1 MSTDFVETARPGEWV
16 NTVDALPDDHDL
28 YPMRIPTDRYTSV
41 EFQGREREAIWM
53 RVWQIVGRVDELPKA
68 RRLEGV

>member
-16 NTVDALPDDHDL
+16 DTFAALPDDHDP

-41 EFQGREREAIWM
+41 EFQQQEREAVWM
-53 RVWQIVGRVDELPKA
+53 RVW
-68 RRLEGV
+68 